1 MKIEPTLEGGL
12 RVDMESP
19 LDWHVLM
26 AIVHDARG
34 ADKDL
39 ADRLGG
45 LIDEDAGAEDWQEF
59 VVPELREGF
68 DDQLRG
74 VAEAIG
80 AVMRKAEDGVGS
92 IRIKRT
98 DGPMW
103 YGALNQAR
111 LALEELHHLS
121 AGMPDALDEDQ
132 ELEWRSASAR
142 SYLYGKF
149 QHFLFDLVI
158 R

>member
-12 RVDMESP
+12 RVDAESP

-26 AIVHDARG
+26 AIIHDARG
-34 ADKDL
+34 GEKDL
-39 ADRLGG
+39 ASRLGG
-45 LIDEDAGAEDWQEF
+45 LITEDAGAEDWQEF

-68 DDQLRG
+68 DDQLRS
-74 VAEAIG
+74 VAGAIG
-80 AVMRKAEDGVGS
+80 SAMHQSADGIGS
-92 IRIKRT
+92 IWIKRA
-98 DGPMW
+98 DGAMW

-121 AGMPDALDEDQ
+121 AEMPETLDEEQ
-132 ELEWRSASAR
+132 ALEWRSASAR

-149 QHFLFDLVI
+149 QHFLFELVI

>member
-12 RVDMESP
+12 RVDVESP

-34 ADKDL
+34 AEKDL

-45 LIDEDAGAEDWQEF
+45 LIDEDSGAEDWQEF
-59 VVPELREGF
+59 VVPELRDGF
-68 DDQLRG
+68 DGQLRA

-80 AVMRKAEDGVGS
+80 SAMNESTEGVGS
-92 IRIKRT
+92 IRIKRAE
-98 DGPMW
+98 GSIW

-111 LALEELHHLS
+111 LALEDLHHLS
-121 AGMPDALDEDQ
+121 GEMPADLSEEQA
-132 ELEWRSASAR
+132 LEWRSASAR
-142 SYLYGKF
+142 SYLYGKI
-149 QHFLFDLVI
+149 QHFLFELVI

>member
-12 RVDMESP
+12 RVDAESP

-26 AIVHDARG
+26 AIIHDARG
-34 ADKDL
+34 AGEDL

-45 LIDEDAGAEDWQEF
+45 LIGEDAAAEDWQEF

-68 DDQLRG
+68 DDQLRA

-80 AVMRKAEDGVGS
+80 AGMRKAEEGVGF
-92 IRIKRT
+92 IRIKQA
-98 DGPMW
+98 DGSMW

>member
-12 RVDMESP
+12 RIDAESP

-26 AIVHDARG
+26 AIVHDARSG
-34 ADKDL
+34 GEDL

-45 LIDEDAGAEDWQEF
+45 LIDENAGAEDWQEY

-68 DDQLRG
+68 DDQLRA

-80 AVMRKAEDGVGS
+80 TAMHKAEDGIGS
-92 IRIKRT
+92 VRIRPT
-98 DGPMW
+98 DGPVW
-103 YGALNQAR
+103 YGAINQAR
-111 LALEELHHLS
+111 LALEDLHKLS
-121 AGMPDALDEDQ
+121 AGMPESLDEEQ
-132 ELEWRSASAR
+132 SLEWRSASAR
-142 SYLYGKF
+142 SYLYGKL

>member
-34 ADKDL
+34 VDKDL

-45 LIDEDAGAEDWQEF
+45 LIEEDAGAEDWQEF

-68 DDQLRG
+68 DDQLRA

-80 AVMRKAEDGVGS
+80 SAMHESQDGVGS
-92 IRIKRT
+92 VRIRRT
-98 DGPMW
+98 DGAVW

-142 SYLYGKF
+142 SYLYGKI